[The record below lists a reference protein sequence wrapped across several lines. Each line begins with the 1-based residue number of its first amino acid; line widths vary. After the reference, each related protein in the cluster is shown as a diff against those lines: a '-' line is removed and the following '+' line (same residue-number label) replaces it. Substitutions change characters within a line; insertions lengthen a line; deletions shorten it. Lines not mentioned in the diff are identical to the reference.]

1 MRIPYRS
8 IPLALLLVA
17 PAILAS
23 PAAAQADSGETL
35 NPAPTARSWAD
46 IARLPDL
53 SGVWTPGAI
62 DKFEAGSTTA
72 PPWTPAIARQVE
84 ALKALEAE
92 GKPRNI
98 YIDCLPEGLP
108 SSVTQTLNSVEFL
121 VTPGRVTILG
131 EFDGNRLRRIW
142 TDGRGHPADP
152 DPTFSGHSVGHWEG
166 NSLVVDTVGFLPE
179 VYIPMGQGVGIPNNG
194 DMHVTE
200 RITLTGPDTIR
211 DDIVVTAPKVL
222 AAPWKASRTF
232 ARHRQRKFDLVE
244 SSCRQGDFFEDK
256 DVHGNAVFA
265 SIPKDPGGAPLPP
278 DQRDLPTDPHPN
290 ATPGDR

>member
-1 MRIPYRS
+1 MIAAV
-8 IPLALLLVA
+8 LAIG
-17 PAILAS
+17 PAATAWSQGGPTGAGPIAS
-23 PAAAQADSGETL
+23 PVPG
-35 NPAPTARSWAD
+35 PAEWSA

-53 SGVWTPGAI
+53 SGVWTPGPL

-72 PPWTPAIARQVE
+72 PPWKPAIARQVE
-84 ALKALEAE
+84 ALKKLEAE
-92 GKPRNI
+92 GRPQNI

-166 NSLVVDTVGFLPE
+166 NTLVVDTIGFLPE
-179 VYIPMGQGVGIPNNG
+179 VWIPMGQGVGIPNDG

-200 RITLTGPDTIR
+200 RITLVDARTLR

-222 AAPWKASRTF
+222 AAPWQASRIFT
-232 ARHRQRKFDLVE
+232 RHRERDYDFVE
-244 SSCRQGDFFEDK
+244 SSCRQGDFYEDT
-256 DVHGNAVFA
+256 DANGNAVFKP
-265 SIPKDPGGAPLPP
+265 IPKDAGGARLPP
-278 DQRDLPTDPHPN
+278 DQPDPGPSNH
-290 ATPGDR
+290 TPGAHR